1 MNVRLVAV
9 FLVLALAGALGD
21 VSAEKPQGHPSPRG
35 PVVGRS
41 GIAATFG
48 IVATSQPLA
57 ARAGVVPKTAVQ
69 QKPITWPAVNSQI
82 GGSYPVD
89 ELEHTLMFTLESVAV
104 ASRFAAANTNVVA
117 DPGKRLLILTGS
129 LTNIQTFTYPLGS
142 DCVTVNVFSETAE
155 RSVSSVERSFILPGL
170 TSFPTNLKPKEK
182 LRFVTVVQIHAEGP
196 IKRVAVFR
204 GSRATRRAWYDVQKD
219 LGTMQSAFSDGTNLR
234 ERAETKVGQVFDL
247 GAFDMVVQ
255 SAGPV
260 SSAGAYQSSSSTQV
274 YAVTLKVTNTLR
286 APEKFGWQYANPTL
300 VDASG
305 KELSWSR
312 DLIDSASGK
321 SAGPEL
327 QPGQPYLLQYAFSAE
342 RGRTLKQFTLALNAG
357 RTIVVDLR

>member
-9 FLVLALAGALGD
+9 FPVLALAGFVPETA
-21 VSAEKPQGHPSPRG
+21 AE
-35 PVVGRS
+35 
-41 GIAATFG
+41 
-48 IVATSQPLA
+48 
-57 ARAGVVPKTAVQ
+57 Q
-69 QKPITWPAVNSQI
+69 QPITWPAVNSQI
-82 GGSYPVD
+82 GASYPVD

-117 DPGKRLLILTGS
+117 GPGKRLLILTGN
-129 LTNIQTFTYPLGS
+129 LTNIQTNEYPLGS
-142 DCVTVNVFSETAE
+142 DCVTVNAFSETGE
-155 RSVSSVERSFILPGL
+155 RSVSAVERSFILPGL
-170 TSFPTNLKPKEK
+170 TSFPTNLKPKAT
-182 LRFVTVVQIHAEGP
+182 LRFVTVVQVHAEGP

-219 LGTMQSAFSDGTNLR
+219 LGTMQSVFSDGTNLR
-234 ERAETKVGQVFDL
+234 ERAQTRAGQVFDL
-247 GAFDMVVQ
+247 GAFDMVVE

-274 YAVTLKVTNTLR
+274 YAVTVKVTNTLR

-300 VDASG
+300 VDTSG

-321 SAGPEL
+321 TAGPEL
-327 QPGQPYLLQYAFSAE
+327 QPGQPYLLQYAFSGE
-342 RGRTLKQFTLALNAG
+342 RGRTVKEFTLALNAG
-357 RTIVVDLR
+357 RTIVVDVR